1 MTYTCMDTSE
11 APAQQRCEGRK
22 KTRARGPAGW
32 AAGSPRAGGWAA
44 AGASRAGGLVQG
56 SRSILLLE
64 KQLKIRAP
72 KAAPGRRTAAPRGS
86 EPGPLHSLARSAE
99 PASSRESPAHSA
111 APAQPR
117 LRPPQGASGRLASR
131 GLSSPGLCDRVC
143 PPHLSLGVVESPR
156 VGADVD
162 GATSQPGAPGRREAP
177 LRPRG
182 GSAVPGGGAGGEA
195 GLGRRTPR
203 ADPRRTLRACLSL
216 LPSQGSLL
224 PAPAALLVPE
234 GGTRAQPGG
243 GSSEASRPRRP
254 GLTASAV
261 PLRAGRIPT
270 AELLG
275 PLRGHG
281 RPFPGR
287 GPNCFTA
294 AGADSSDP

>member
-22 KTRARGPAGW
+22 KTGARGPAGW

-44 AGASRAGGLVQG
+44 AGAARAGGLLQR

-72 KAAPGRRTAAPRGS
+72 KAAPGRRTAAPQ
-86 EPGPLHSLARSAE
+86 E
-99 PASSRESPAHSA
+99 
-111 APAQPR
+111 
-117 LRPPQGASGRLASR
+117 ASR
-131 GLSSPGLCDRVC
+131 DPCTHWPAAQNQR
-143 PPHLSLGVVESPR
+143 
-156 VGADVD
+156 
-162 GATSQPGAPGRREAP
+162 APGRAP
-177 LRPRG
+177 RTAPRPRSPGSARRRAQVGGSPPAAFPRPACVTESLRPIFPSGVWSRPEWALT
-182 GSAVPGGGAGGEA
+182 STEPPHNRAHPGGERRPCARAGARRSPAAARGEKR
-195 GLGRRTPR
+195 GSGRRTPR

-261 PLRAGRIPT
+261 PPSRAHSHGRAARAAAGTRPPAPRART
-270 AELLG
+270 ELL
-275 PLRGHG
+275 RGC
-281 RPFPGR
+281 RR
-287 GPNCFTA
+287 
-294 AGADSSDP
+294 